1 MAGGDAK
8 ARMARILRL
17 HEEIDAIKLDIRDI
31 YAEEKADGGDKTAMG
46 AAVSII
52 RKREKDA
59 AKFDDQQ
66 GMVDVYLTA
75 YLGSGTVV
83 ATHTHASEPQPTK
96 AAGQVEQRAALA
108 ISGERVAATSSVEN
122 EAAEISTP
130 INGGTGMVLGT
141 GKERPLS
148 IGLHTDGDPEA
159 RFESASLHQEQQDAP
174 HPARDLPNPPSLSG
188 QVAPIQPETANELP
202 PASRG
207 IAGEDDLRELAAT
220 VPGQIAQEG
229 DAPLEASAN
238 VTGEG
243 MSGHAAHLSTDTENP
258 MRTPAGVV
266 VTDRNGV
273 TGGESAAKDGGQ
285 KLSVSS
291 APASAIEFEDS
302 ASDAGQAPS
311 TEQFPPVPMRRLPYA
326 DCFPAVLGAA
336 YDRLGDDI
344 ATNGV
349 QRPIVRMGDVIVNGW
364 ARYNICRALSVE
376 YPVIQYSGN
385 DVLMDVIAWQ
395 RRDRDFTPAQEKQ
408 LAAKLVKAVPHRAAD
423 ILAAFDLAEE
433 MAGAE

>member
-1 MAGGDAK
+1 MADSVADDELAAFIDRILRMKAEEDAIKADVREIYAEAK
-8 ARMARILRL
+8 ARG
-17 HEEIDAIKLDIRDI
+17 
-31 YAEEKADGGDKTAMG
+31 YDKTRLG
-46 AAVSII
+46 EVVSHI
-52 RKREKDA
+52 RKVEKDA
-59 AKFDDQQ
+59 DGEAEKEVIRDL
-66 GMVDVYLTA
+66 YLTA
-75 YLGSGTVV
+75 YYRAKNKPHAHAYARAEMGIGSKASNSGLHSLKT
-83 ATHTHASEPQPTK
+83 ASEEITP
-96 AAGQVEQRAALA
+96 EHD
-108 ISGERVAATSSVEN
+108 
-122 EAAEISTP
+122 AETTEIT
-130 INGGTGMVLGT
+130 
-141 GKERPLS
+141 
-148 IGLHTDGDPEA
+148 
-159 RFESASLHQEQQDAP
+159 EQQDAP
-174 HPARDLPNPPSLSG
+174 HPAGDLTNPPSLSG

-258 MRTPAGVV
+258 TRTPAGVV

-273 TGGESAAKDGGQ
+273 TGGESAATDGGQ
-285 KLSVSS
+285 GLSVSS
-291 APASAIEFEDS
+291 APASAIKFEDS
-302 ASDAGQAPS
+302 ASDAGQAPSTNSQTGKPVEASASAVPS

-336 YDRLGDDI
+336 YERLGDDI

-349 QRPIVRMGDVIVNGW
+349 QRPIVRMGDVIVDGW

-376 YPVIQYSGN
+376 YPIIQYSGN

-408 LAAKLVKAVPHRAAD
+408 IAAKLVKAVPHRAAD